1 VTGTPDAPQWHA
13 SGLNN
18 GPIVGATYYGVSHL
32 PTWLTYRIGHVGTWV
47 AYHLMRQGTN
57 ALLENFAVMFPEMN
71 LRERKALA
79 LRTYRSYARD
89 VIDFIRSLRMT
100 PDATRRLV
108 TRFETSALEQAMS
121 EGRGAILLSGHFG
134 NWEIGGVLLR
144 HLTPYALSVVARSEA
159 SPAVQRLRLQMR
171 TTFGVETIEVRQ
183 HLETAL
189 RIRARLQKNEA
200 VAMLLDRHFGKDYV
214 EVSFFGRR
222 TGFLRTP
229 ALLAALTGA
238 PLVPCFIYRERGG
251 LAVECGPL
259 IRVSSEGDRDGNVRE
274 AIQATATLIEAYGR
288 RHPQYWYQF
297 YPVWSTQHSPA
308 AARPPSSHPA

>member
-1 VTGTPDAPQWHA
+1 MTGTPSSPQWHA
-13 SGLNN
+13 TGLNN
-18 GPIVGATYYGVSHL
+18 GPIVAATYYGVSHL
-32 PTWLTYRIGHVGTWV
+32 PAWLTYRIGHVGTWI

-57 ALLENFAVMFPEMN
+57 AVLENLAVMFPELN
-71 LRERKALA
+71 RREREALA

-100 PDATRRLV
+100 PEATRRLV
-108 TRFETSALEQAMS
+108 SRLETSALEQAMA

-144 HLTPYALSVVARSEA
+144 HLTPYALSVVARPEA
-159 SPAVQRLRLQMR
+159 SPAVDRLRREMR
-171 TTFGVETIEVRQ
+171 TTLGVETVEVRQ
-183 HLETAL
+183 HLDTAL
-189 RIRARLQKNEA
+189 RIRGRLQKNEV

-214 EVSFFGRR
+214 DVSFFGRQ

-238 PLVPCFIYRERGG
+238 PLVPCFVYREGDG

-259 IRVSSEGDRDGNVRE
+259 IRVRPDGDRETNVRE
-274 AIQATATLIEAYGR
+274 AIQAVATLIEAHGR
-288 RHPQYWYQF
+288 RHPHYWYQF
-297 YPVWSTQHSPA
+297 YPVWPA
-308 AARPPSSHPA
+308 HGT

>member
-1 VTGTPDAPQWHA
+1 MTGTPSSPQWHA
-13 SGLNN
+13 TGLNN
-18 GPIVGATYYGVSHL
+18 GPIVAATYYGVSHL
-32 PTWLTYRIGHVGTWV
+32 PAWLTYRIGHVGTWI

-57 ALLENFAVMFPEMN
+57 AVLENLAVMFPELN
-71 LRERKALA
+71 RREREVLA

-108 TRFETSALEQAMS
+108 SRLETSALEQAMA

-144 HLTPYALSVVARSEA
+144 HLTPYALSVVARPEA
-159 SPAVQRLRLQMR
+159 SPAVDRLRREMR
-171 TTFGVETIEVRQ
+171 TTLGVETVEVRQ
-183 HLETAL
+183 HLDTAL
-189 RIRARLQKNEA
+189 RIRGRLQKNEV
-200 VAMLLDRHFGKDYV
+200 VAMLLDRHFGKDFV
-214 EVSFFGRR
+214 DVSFFGRQ

-229 ALLAALTGA
+229 ALLAALAGA
-238 PLVPCFIYRERGG
+238 PLVPCFIYRESDG

-259 IRVSSEGDRDGNVRE
+259 IRVRADGDRETNVRE
-274 AIQATATLIEAYGR
+274 AIQAVATLIEAHGR

-297 YPVWSTQHSPA
+297 YPVWPA
-308 AARPPSSHPA
+308 HGT